1 MYEASVERSFT
12 AGHAVSAGRGA
23 LEEPHEHVWRM
34 TAVFR
39 AESLD
44 GATDMV
50 IDFAEVDK
58 ALRAIADELQGKD
71 LSALEA
77 FSRHSPTAERLAEHL
92 ARELQK
98 RLDKGNLLYCLSVTE
113 APNCKAAFYPRQRA
127 Q

>member
-1 MYEASVERSFT
+1 MYEVSVEHSFT

-44 GATDMV
+44 GATGMV
-50 IDFAEVDK
+50 IDFTEVDK

-71 LSALEA
+71 AALAKTMQKSQPELAKKLAAARKAVEELKAEA
-77 FSRHSPTAERLAEHL
+77 AKIEP
-92 ARELQK
+92 
-98 RLDKGNLLYCLSVTE
+98 
-113 APNCKAAFYPRQRA
+113 
-127 Q
+127 